1 MKTAPFSVGAG
12 RPRASPTNYKLR
24 STNYKLHTTNYEAK
38 GISHDGRNLCATVP
52 FKLLVVRQKQTPQSG
67 HP

>member
-24 STNYKLHTTNYEAK
+24 STNYKLHTTNYK
-38 GISHDGRNLCATVP
+38 VRGVLHDGKNLRATAP
-52 FKLLVVRQKQTPQSG
+52 HFP
-67 HP
+67 